1 MVEFVFVLPIL
12 ITLIFV
18 LIQMGLTFNSYLRVT
33 DAARVAARAAA
44 VARFHGQSPCDAA
57 QAAVPADLGASVN
70 CSFPD
75 ASAQPGN
82 PVEITVSHGWS
93 IDLPLLP
100 LSKSGTLSSSA
111 TERLE

>member
-1 MVEFVFVLPIL
+1 MVEFALVLPIL
-12 ITLIFV
+12 VTLVFV

-44 VARFHGQSPCDAA
+44 VARFSGQDPCDAA
-57 QAAVPADLGASVN
+57 QAAVPAEFQRSVQ
-70 CSFPD
+70 CSFPNRTE
-75 ASAQPGN
+75 QPGN
-82 PVEITVSHGWS
+82 PVEVTISHGWS